1 MTTEKVATDKHQLS
15 VYPLSHSTS
24 SEEKVGGRGDLDA
37 LLCLLVVSRFFME
50 LKGFLG
56 LFLALILVVLLPGF
70 VIGGDIVHEDD
81 EAPKQPNCS
90 NNFVLVKVQTWID
103 NREDSEF
110 VGVGARFGTPLES
123 QERHANRTRL
133 LIADPPD
140 LCSPPRKKVLLYS
153 PFLVINDIPM

>member
-1 MTTEKVATDKHQLS
+1 M
-15 VYPLSHSTS
+15 
-24 SEEKVGGRGDLDA
+24 
-37 LLCLLVVSRFFME
+37 
-50 LKGFLG
+50 
-56 LFLALILVVLLPGF
+56 
-70 VIGGDIVHEDD
+70 
-81 EAPKQPNCS
+81 
-90 NNFVLVKVQTWID
+90 QTWID

-153 PFLVINDIPM
+153 PFLVINDIPMWCKFFLLIFYPFFSFLEKSYWYTGVNANLHQKQKLQRLLVLLLSLS